1 MKLIITEH
9 RQGAANLLSDHL
21 ALAIADNPHI
31 VLGLST
37 GFTSLLAYQSLVIRH
52 HEKGG
57 FSFNNLTAFSTDEYV
72 GLPPHDHRSTRFMMN
87 YHLFRQVDIKREN
100 TFVPRGDAPDLD
112 AECKAYDL
120 LIQARGG
127 LGLVVLGLG
136 HNGHVGLNEPGSIA
150 KSRTRLVD
158 LTPSTIAA
166 ISGGERF
173 KSFTDAPPQAISMG
187 MAQILNA
194 RKVLLIA
201 TGVGKAEAI
210 KRVFEGKVTPGVP
223 ASFLTAHPELTV
235 ITDTDAVSKVDPAI
249 IRSLT

>member
-1 MKLIITEH
+1 MHLIVTDRRE
-9 RQGAANLLSDHL
+9 GAAELLADRL
-21 ALAIADNPHI
+21 AQAIAVEPRL

-37 GFTSLLAYQSLVIRH
+37 GITSLLSYQLLVTRH
-52 HEKGG
+52 HERGG
-57 FSFNNLTAFSTDEYV
+57 FSFNNITAFGTDEYV
-72 GLPPHDHRSTRFMMN
+72 GLPPHDHRSTRFIMN

-136 HNGHVGLNEPGSIA
+136 HNGHVGLNEPGSA
-150 KSRTRLVD
+150 VKSKTRLVD
-158 LTPSTIAA
+158 LTASTIAA

-187 MAQILNA
+187 MTQILNA
-194 RKVLLIA
+194 RRVLLIA
-201 TGVGKAEAI
+201 TGVGKAEAM
-210 KRVFEGKVTPGVP
+210 RRMFEGKISPGVP
-223 ASFLTAHPELTV
+223 ASFLTTHPDLTV
-235 ITDTDAVSKVDPAI
+235 ITDTDAVSKLDPAL